1 MGKRNGRLLSLVKL
15 GHAEKLAREYF
26 DLPLAKHGL
35 IGQREYIDNTD
46 YFIIPAVADLELC
59 WYYCN
64 LDGTMPM
71 AVLELAVDKDNDAE
85 RSCSRL
91 TWMSGKGWSYSMKG
105 AENERHVSKR
115 GEEVLH
121 AVNALLATDFS
132 VGVEYPIKEDRLAEI
147 VEFHAQAFLTVKGM
161 KR

>member
-15 GHAEKLAREYF
+15 GHAEKLARQHF
-26 DLPLAKHGL
+26 DLPLANHGL

-46 YFIIPAVADLELC
+46 YFIVPAAADLELC

-64 LDGTMPM
+64 LDGQQPM
-71 AVLELAVDKDNDAE
+71 AALELAVDKDNDAE

-91 TWMSGKGWSYSMKG
+91 IWTSGKGRNYSMMG
-105 AENERHVSKR
+105 AENERHISKR
-115 GEEVLH
+115 GEELLR
-121 AVNALLATDFS
+121 AINLLLATDMT

-147 VEFHAQAFLTVKGM
+147 VEFHAQSFLTVKGLT
-161 KR
+161 K